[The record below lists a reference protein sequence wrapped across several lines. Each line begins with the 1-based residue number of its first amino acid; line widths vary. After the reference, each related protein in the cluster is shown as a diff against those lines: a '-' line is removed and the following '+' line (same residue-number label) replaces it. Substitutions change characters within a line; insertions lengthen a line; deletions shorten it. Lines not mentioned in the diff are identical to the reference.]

1 MKKSLIAFSFVLLAA
16 IACDKD
22 NNNEPQNYQPQAT
35 IVDGDFTYEGTFSQD
50 KPYNGVWR
58 DHNNRFVVKVV
69 NGKEES

>member
-35 IVDGDFTYEGTFSQD
+35 VVDGDFTF
-50 KPYNGVWR
+50 NI
-58 DHNNRFVVKVV
+58 VKQLNVAADG
-69 NGKEES
+69 NFFCLP